1 MVKRRIIQGL
11 AGLFIILFII
21 DVMASFYFYD
31 LAISRGPK
39 DFLSGNKDLEVSAE
53 TMDVLLEGGWRDW
66 VADQEFEYMEMTS
79 RDGLLL
85 QGYFLE
91 AKKPTNKLVIAA
103 HGYLGRGSD
112 MGLYGQY
119 YYEELGYNFFTADSR
134 GHGKSEGNYYGFGW
148 PDRLD
153 YVDWIHLLINKLGPD
168 TEIILHG
175 LSMGAGT
182 VLMTAGEELPDNVKV
197 VIADSPYTTV
207 HDLFSYQIDRMF
219 SLPAFPF
226 IHSTSLL
233 TKARAGYSFKEASAL
248 EQVKKAKVPILYIT
262 GNGDT
267 FVPTEMTHELY
278 EHTKSKAELVTFDG
292 ANHGESFVMDEARY
306 KQVLNTFL
314 KDNLDNE

>member
-1 MVKRRIIQGL
+1 VKRKIIKTFSAL
-11 AGLFIILFII
+11 IIVLVVI
-21 DVMASFYFYD
+21 DVIASFYFYD
-31 LAISRGPK
+31 LAISRGQK

-53 TMDVLLEGGWRDW
+53 TMNVLLEGGWRDW
-66 VADQEFEYMEMTS
+66 VANQEFESIEMTS

-91 AKKPTNKLVIAA
+91 AKEPTNKLVIAA

-119 YYEELGYNFFTADSR
+119 YYEELGYHFFTADSR
-134 GHGKSEGNYYGFGW
+134 GHGRSEGDYYGFGW

-153 YVDWIHLLINKLGPD
+153 YVDWINLMIDKLGPD

-182 VLMTAGEELPDNVKV
+182 VLMTSGEELPDNVKV
-197 VIADSPYTTV
+197 VIADSPYTSV

-219 SLPAFPF
+219 KLPAFPF
-226 IHSTSLL
+226 IHSTSLV
-233 TKARAGYSFKEASAL
+233 TKAKAGYSFTEASAL
-248 EQVKKAKVPILYIT
+248 EQVKKAEIPILYIT

-267 FVPTEMTHELY
+267 FVPTEMAHELY
-278 EHTKSKAELVTFDG
+278 ENTKSKAKIVTFDG
-292 ANHGESFVMDEARY
+292 ANHGESFVMDEEKYIR
-306 KQVLNTFL
+306 VLNRFL
-314 KDNLDNE
+314 EENMDK